1 MTGLK
6 TNERPGT
13 KCQVRYVRMSA
24 SKVRVVLDLIRGKHV
39 TEASQILAFS
49 ERLAAKVIDKAL
61 RSAVANA
68 GHNDDVPAEEL
79 YVSACYADEGASL
92 NLPPPPA
99 RARAGRI
106 RKQTCHI
113 TIVVSRYSDD
123 QLDELRRRAEAKGVS
138 RGGRAGAGD
147 ARADRRRRVAGSR
160 AAAGDTATP
169 ATGTT
174 VDDTVVEDAV
184 VEDTVVDERVVE
196 DTVVDDTVVE
206 DAVVEDTVVDE
217 SVVEDTVVDESV
229 VEDTVVEDTV
239 VDESVVEDAVVEDT
253 VVEDNEAG
261 DAVAD
266 DTDSDDAVVEDAVA
280 GAETT
285 EETN

>member
-1 MTGLK
+1 MTGVK

-39 TEASQILAFS
+39 GEAAQILAFS
-49 ERLAAKVIDKAL
+49 DRLAAKVIDKAL

-68 GHNDDVPAEEL
+68 GHNDEVPPEEL

-92 NLPPPPA
+92 KRFRPRA
-99 RARAGRI
+99 RGRAGRI

-123 QLDELRRRAEAKGVS
+123 QLDAMRARAEARS
-138 RGGRAGAGD
+138 TTRGTRSGGAPD

-160 AAAGDTATP
+160 AAAAP
-169 ATGTT
+169 AAPA
-174 VDDTVVEDAV
+174 DQVVEDQV
-184 VEDTVVDERVVE
+184 VEDQVA
-196 DTVVDDTVVE
+196 DTVEADEAEITPPAPADEVQADTV
-206 DAVVEDTVVDE
+206 ADTVA
-217 SVVEDTVVDESV
+217 EDS
-229 VEDTVVEDTV
+229 
-239 VDESVVEDAVVEDT
+239 A
-253 VVEDNEAG
+253 
-261 DAVAD
+261 AD
-266 DTDSDDAVVEDAVA
+266 DSAAEDGPAEDAVA
-280 GAETT
+280 EDGDETKT